1 MKPKDRGKWKK
12 QKKPLKRQKKAAER
26 RVEKTSWLPPLW
38 LRAPSGRWEA
48 PCAPRSPLPVPC
60 SLLPAPRPPELPAP
74 ASRLGPATLQQKP
87 LQRTNYLL
95 VSEMGPRGGRQ
106 IACLVHNK
114 PGVER
119 RTEEAPAAGEQRQP
133 RGARRVCSAARPHRS
148 GSLESLSRRGWL
160 HRVSERSRARGDRSG
175 RISKHRFAPV
185 CPSASSPQTSFD
197 CWLIPGKT
205 IPRASIFVGS
215 LASAWNA
222 FLLLKKQAFSY
233 FQSLSEGSSSHS
245 ELPTTT
251 SNGCLLS
258 AKVALCSDS
267 WYLAVTSQI
276 TFACIQVSGI

>member
-1 MKPKDRGKWKK
+1 M
-12 QKKPLKRQKKAAER
+12 AAGR
-26 RVEKTSWLPPLW
+26 RPAHRALLSPFPAPYSGLPARPN
-38 LRAPSGRWEA
+38 
-48 PCAPRSPLPVPC
+48 
-60 SLLPAPRPPELPAP
+60 SLLPPRVSAPPHSSRSHYREQTTFLSPRWVPGAEGKLPASCIINQ
-74 ASRLGPATLQQKP
+74 AWRGAT
-87 LQRTNYLL
+87 
-95 VSEMGPRGGRQ
+95 RG
-106 IACLVHNK
+106 
-114 PGVER
+114 
-119 RTEEAPAAGEQRQP
+119 PAAGGQRQP
-133 RGARRVCSAARPHRS
+133 RGARRVRSAARPHRS

-245 ELPTTT
+245 ELPTAT

-276 TFACIQVSGI
+276 TFACIQVSAI